1 MKHTAQPG
9 IAFGSADLERHMAH
23 PQARMAA
30 LSLVLRMTTEP
41 LDQKQRKMFFGFRQV
56 GRIQRTQNWVS
67 LDANIKRGD

>member
-1 MKHTAQPG
+1 
-9 IAFGSADLERHMAH
+9 MAH

-30 LSLVLRMTTEP
+30 LSLVLRMTAEP